1 MELLLLIILAVLL
14 ISGTCLH
21 FSVIYGL
28 LAWLVLIL
36 LYGFQHGCTAASL
49 FPVILRKLSSVSG
62 VLIAFALI
70 GMLSAVLRSCGSISL
85 VVSLCSH
92 LTWGKL
98 VLPACFAL
106 CSFMSLC
113 TGSAF
118 ASVASIGIIC
128 ASVGHMA
135 GIPDALLYGAI
146 LSGIYVGD
154 RISPIS
160 SSAALVSEISDYSL
174 YDNVHSMINRF
185 SLPFV
190 TALLLYTLLGLVF
203 GNQQIHT
210 SLHFQNVSWICIIPV
225 LLILLFSYLKLNS
238 RMILGCTILT
248 GLLITLLQTPMNVR
262 AAFFLL
268 LDGYHAPD
276 AKLAMLNG
284 GGMLSMLRP
293 SLIILIATCYVAV
306 FEMTDFLK
314 PVQTFL
320 QHLTFSDMGKSIL
333 VSAFSSMI
341 AGSQTLAVVL
351 SCILLEGHSDHKKL
365 ADTLEDTSILI
376 PAMIPWSTAFSVPA
390 AALSAPVLCIP
401 FAFYLYLV
409 PLYAWIRERRLL
421 CCLSEKFG

>member
-21 FSVIYGL
+21 ISVIYGL

-36 LYGFQHGCTAASL
+36 FYGFRHGCTADSL
-49 FPVILRKLSSVSG
+49 FPVILHKLSSVSG
-62 VLIAFALI
+62 VLITFALI

-98 VLPACFAL
+98 VLPASFAL
-106 CSFMSLC
+106 CAFMSLC

-154 RISPIS
+154 RISPVS
-160 SSAALVSEISDYSL
+160 SSAALVSDLADYRL
-174 YDNVHSMINRF
+174 YDNIHSMFSRF
-185 SLPFV
+185 LLPFF
-190 TALLLYTLLGLVF
+190 TALLLYAVLGLF
-203 GNQQIHT
+203 YGSSHIQT
-210 SLHFQNVSWICIIPV
+210 SVPVQNVSWICIVPV

-238 RMILGCTILT
+238 RLILGCAILT
-248 GLLITLLQTPMNVR
+248 GLLITLLRTPLSVR

-268 LDGYHAPD
+268 LNGYHASD
-276 AKLAMLNG
+276 AKFAMLSG

-293 SLIILIATCYVAV
+293 ALIILIATCYVAV

-320 QHLTFSDMGKSIL
+320 QHLSFSDMGKGIL

-351 SCILLEGHSDHKKL
+351 SSILLEGHSDHKKL

-390 AALSAPVLCIP
+390 AALSASALCIP

-409 PLYAWIRERRLL
+409 PLYAWIREGRLL

>member
-1 MELLLLIILAVLL
+1 MELLLLMILAVLL
-14 ISGTCLH
+14 ISSTFFH
-21 FSVIYGL
+21 ISVIYGL
-28 LAWLVLIL
+28 FLWLIL
-36 LYGFQHGCTAASL
+36 IFFYGLCHGCTVTSL

-62 VLIAFALI
+62 VLITFSLI

-85 VVSLCSH
+85 VISLCSH

-98 VLPACFAL
+98 VLPAAFVL

-135 GIPDALLYGAI
+135 GIPDVLLYGAI

-154 RISPIS
+154 RISPVS
-160 SSAALVSEISDYSL
+160 SSAALVSEISDFSL
-174 YDNVHSMINRF
+174 YDNVHSMVSRF
-185 SLPFV
+185 SLPFF
-190 TALLLYTLLGLVF
+190 TTLLLYILLGLVI
-203 GNQQIHT
+203 GNQRIHT
-210 SLHFQNVSWICIIPV
+210 SLHFQNISWICILPV
-225 LLILLFSYLKLNS
+225 ILILLFSYLKLNS
-238 RMILGCTILT
+238 RLILGCAILT
-248 GLLITLLQTPMNVR
+248 GLLITLLRTPLDVR

-268 LDGYHAPD
+268 LTGYHAPD
-276 AKLAMLNG
+276 AELAMLNG
-284 GGMLSMLRP
+284 GGMLSMFRP
-293 SLIILIATCYVAV
+293 ILIILIATCYVAV

-314 PVQTFL
+314 PVQDFL
-320 QHLTFSDMGKSIL
+320 QHLNFSYIGKSIL
-333 VSAFSSMI
+333 VSVFSSML
-341 AGSQTLAVVL
+341 AGSQTLAVIL
-351 SCILLEGHSDHKKL
+351 SSILLKEETDHKKL

-390 AALSAPVLCIP
+390 AALSATVLCIP

-409 PLYAWIRERRLL
+409 PLYAWMREGRLL